1 MVTNSIIDAG
11 LTCFSSG
18 TRGHSVG
25 MDKVTR
31 LRHAQ
36 QRLLKVQRRLWLA
49 QLAMWP
55 TLIATG
61 VVTIAGAV
69 WLLRRR
75 SAGGRHELPESPGAH
90 RVEAAA
96 EYDGQGM
103 VPS

>member
-1 MVTNSIIDAG
+1 
-11 LTCFSSG
+11 
-18 TRGHSVG
+18 

-55 TLIATG
+55 TLIITG
-61 VVTIAGAV
+61 VVAAAGVV

-75 SAGGRHELPESPGAH
+75 SAGGRHELPDSAGAH
-90 RVEAAA
+90 RVETVADH
-96 EYDGQGM
+96 DGQG
-103 VPS
+103 VVQS